1 MKKKLL
7 ALLLCTQLIAGQSV
21 FAAITVPEE
30 PNEPVQLIVEIDGDP
45 LCTLKGID
53 APSVQSRQANA
64 LLKTQA
70 KVLGEISESTNEE
83 ITPIYTYTELF
94 NGFSIETTRDQIEK
108 IKALPHVKAVEE
120 VAYFTI
126 IEPMLTTSGDLL
138 NLPLADDDLAYRGE
152 NQAVAVIDSEFDVN
166 HEFFNMTPSNPKL
179 TSASIQASGLSYPN
193 TYKSSKIPFAY
204 DYGRDGSDTYSTSN
218 IHGTHVAGIIG
229 GRETQLPN
237 GKRFSGIAPQAQ
249 LVLMKVSDQQGRIN
263 TATMARALEDAYKIG
278 VDCVNISLGTD
289 YTAKNSAAYH
299 STGVSI
305 QRLREAGVSVACANG
320 NAARGFQKNNTR
332 TEPFAA
338 NIDYTSSG
346 LPNAF
351 SDCTAIASSNN
362 SEMVTEEYGVF
373 LCSDQISLEF
383 HEVNA
388 QSAFISSFSDRTIQ
402 LVNCG
407 NGSNLTGMN
416 LSGKLAVI
424 RRDPV
429 AKISFTTSSQ
439 NAKAA
444 GAIGVIY
451 LNTDDTYIQTPELIL
466 PAAIIKN
473 TDSSILLQYSEVTVA
488 RYPHHVPIKTAR
500 EMSPYSAW
508 GTSDDLELKPE
519 LTAPGGAI
527 YSSVPGNQYQT
538 MSGTSMAT
546 PHAAA
551 AFTLMNQFYQTNP
564 FSAQNN
570 GKADGEKSALL
581 ENLMMSTAAI
591 QKQADGT
598 YYSPRLQGAGL
609 INLQNAVKTPAILLG
624 NSGKSK
630 ISLGDQLTG
639 EFTLTATVQNLT
651 DQPVTYHSI
660 SVTTLLDGY
669 TADHRV
675 GASKPIANESDVP
688 SAITIPA
695 NGSKTLQIP
704 VTLDGNMLQNQAN
717 IFTNG
722 FFIDGFLELSSND
735 NIVPIHL
742 PFTGFYGDWLA
753 VPLFDQ
759 TLYDEGGSQLI
770 SEDGSA
776 NGTFLYSKNSEETY
790 PLGQNGYNQATDKKF
805 IAISPNKDGNGDVLG
820 INITAWRN
828 INSLQIELNG
838 KTKNVLNVNGEIKK
852 FTGAVIEHE
861 FLLADGEY
869 QVKITGYYST
879 DMNKT
884 HPQTIE
890 LPLVV
895 DTQKPDVTG
904 YMNGSVL
911 TVFPA
916 DNHYVEYVQIVYEDR
931 NGQEKSVA
939 EPVVYPD
946 DTAAPLQFDLSDA
959 DQSTVRITVCDYADN
974 ITERTLEQC
983 LNPITTTINSN
994 IANQISFTANNIG
1007 YEKTVDLYIA
1017 FYNGKRLVSVIPH
1030 RNVTLQSGNNTYWHT
1045 LSGTEKTA
1053 DSYSILYWNTGTVHP
1068 VSQAYHK

>member
-1 MKKKLL
+1 M
-7 ALLLCTQLIAGQSV
+7 
-21 FAAITVPEE
+21 
-30 PNEPVQLIVEIDGDP
+30 
-45 LCTLKGID
+45 
-53 APSVQSRQANA
+53 
-64 LLKTQA
+64 
-70 KVLGEISESTNEE
+70 
-83 ITPIYTYTELF
+83 
-94 NGFSIETTRDQIEK
+94 
-108 IKALPHVKAVEE
+108 EE

-138 NLPLADDDLAYRGE
+138 NLPLADDDFAYRGE

-204 DYGRDGSDTYSTSN
+204 DYGRGGSDTYSTSN

-388 QSAFISSFSDRTIQ
+388 QSTFISSFSDQTIQ

-407 NGSNLTGMN
+407 NGSDLTGMN

-429 AKISFTTSSQ
+429 AKIPFTTSSQ

-488 RYPHHVPIKTAR
+488 RYPHHVPITTAR

-538 MSGTSMAT
+538 MSGTSMAA

-570 GKADGEKSALL
+570 GKAGGEKSALL

-609 INLQNAVKTPAILLG
+609 INLQSAVKTPAILLG

-630 ISLGDQLTG
+630 ISLGDQLTN

-669 TADHRV
+669 TSDHRV
-675 GASKPIANESDVP
+675 STSKPIANESDAP
-688 SAITIPA
+688 SAITVPA

-717 IFTNG
+717 VFTNG

-742 PFTGFYGDWLA
+742 PFTGFYGDWLDE
-753 VPLFDQ
+753 PIFDQ
-759 TLYDEGGSQLI
+759 TIYDEGGSQLI

-869 QVKITGYYST
+869 QVKIIGYYST

-916 DNHYVEYVQIVYEDR
+916 DNHYVEYIQIVYEDQ
-931 NGQEKSVA
+931 NGQEKNLF
-939 EPVVYPD
+939 EPVVYLV
-946 DTAAPLQFDLSDA
+946 DTATPVQFDLSDA
-959 DQSTVRITVCDYADN
+959 EQSTVRITACDYADN
-974 ITERTLEQC
+974 KTERTLAQC
-983 LNPITTTINSN
+983 LNPITTAINSDT
-994 IANQISFTANNIG
+994 ANQISFTADNIG

-1017 FYNGKRLVSVIPH
+1017 FYSENRLVSVIPY
-1030 RNVTLQSGNNTYWHT
+1030 RNVTLQSGKNTYQQT
-1045 LSGTEKTA
+1045 LSDAEKTA
-1053 DSYSILYWNTGTVHP
+1053 DSYSILYWNAGTVHP